1 MAQPLTAAEVFTV
14 WASYVNVS
22 DNYIKTYFTKNVSQR
37 CTSERIFLL
46 FSKFP
51 SPLLSRQQKQ
61 LKLGDKMDLWSYLLK
76 PVQRIS
82 KYSLLLQDMM
92 REGGPGQAREMA
104 EVKAA
109 LEVVHFQLRHG
120 NNLLA
125 MDAIRDCDVR
135 QQLPCRSIEF
145 KYSVPSWGQGDSYFK
160 HGTYRT

>member
-1 MAQPLTAAEVFTV
+1 MSTSLGASIPMIPQLSLTHPDILTAAG
-14 WASYVNVS
+14 SP
-22 DNYIKTYFTKNVSQR
+22 SQ
-37 CTSERIFLL
+37 CVCSSL
-46 FSKFP
+46 
-51 SPLLSRQQKQ
+51 SPHQQKQ

-92 REGGPGQAREMA
+92 RECGSGQAREAA

-135 QQLPCRSIEF
+135 HQLLSTQHIL
-145 KYSVPSWGQGDSYFK
+145 Y
-160 HGTYRT
+160 